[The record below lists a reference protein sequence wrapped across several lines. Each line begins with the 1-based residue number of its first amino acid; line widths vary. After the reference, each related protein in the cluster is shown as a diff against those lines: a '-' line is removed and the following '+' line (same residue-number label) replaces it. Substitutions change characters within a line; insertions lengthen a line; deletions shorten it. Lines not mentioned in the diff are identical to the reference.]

1 MPLKYKKLVVFFSLG
16 ILLIG
21 LGTFAIISP
30 DFHFSFH
37 RQTSDN
43 PARVAS
49 FGAIQTLEGK
59 SETDIRQELNSLVER
74 YYSAK
79 QQVDM
84 NTIAS
89 CVSNVGHIDEKK
101 LMTEAEYVEGYQDIH
116 CKILDGADNSSYRVY
131 VYYYVKI
138 YDIDTLIPS
147 LNALYIKQMDDGSFK
162 IYLDTLKSREQKY
175 IDSLDQSKP
184 VRELVTTVQKELRTV
199 VSRDSEVRECAEKRF
214 YQITSTPFIE
224 HREAANRDVMISGY
238 QQI

>member
-59 SETDIRQELNSLVER
+59 SETDIRQELTSLVER

-199 VSRDSEVRECAEKRF
+199 VSRDSEVRGF
-214 YQITSTPFIE
+214 YQMLENVQKSDS
-224 HREAANRDVMISGY
+224 AK
-238 QQI
+238 